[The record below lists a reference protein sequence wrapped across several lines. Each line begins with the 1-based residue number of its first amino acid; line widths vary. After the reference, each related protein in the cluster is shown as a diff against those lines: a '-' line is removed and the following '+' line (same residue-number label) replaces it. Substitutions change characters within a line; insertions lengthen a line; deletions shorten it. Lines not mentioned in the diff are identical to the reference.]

1 MNPKEAE
8 LLIRLDEKMDSVR
21 DDISDLK
28 TTTALQQEN
37 LAEHM
42 RRSEL
47 LEEQMD
53 LMNKEVRPIL
63 EGVSFLK
70 KVAKFAVGLATIVKA
85 ISLFWK

>member
-1 MNPKEAE
+1 MNPKESE
-8 LLIRLDEKMDSVR
+8 LLIRLDEKMDSVKE
-21 DDISDLK
+21 DVSDLK
-28 TTTALQQEN
+28 VITGKQQEN
-37 LAEHM
+37 LAQHM

-70 KVAKFAVGLATIVKA
+70 KVAKFSVGLATIVKA